1 MTWAQVVGPLLL
13 TVTSAEGDDEVVEA
27 DALRFVGRYVTI
39 DSMRDGLRYLKTV
52 PSKQLARITARAE
65 R

>member
-13 TVTSAEGDDEVVEA
+13 TVTSAEGDDEVV
-27 DALRFVGRYVTI
+27 GRYVTI

-52 PSKQLARITARAE
+52 PAKQLARITAAR
-65 R
+65 